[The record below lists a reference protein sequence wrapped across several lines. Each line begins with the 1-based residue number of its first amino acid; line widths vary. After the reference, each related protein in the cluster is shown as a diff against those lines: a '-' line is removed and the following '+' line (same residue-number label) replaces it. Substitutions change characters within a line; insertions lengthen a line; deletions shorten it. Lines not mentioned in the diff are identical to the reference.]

1 MRAVDIIKKK
11 RDGIHLRKEE
21 INFLIKGCSSDV
33 IPDYQITAFLMAT
46 YFRGM
51 SYEEVA
57 SFTLAMANSG
67 KIVDLSSIK
76 GVKIDKHSTGGVADT
91 TTLIVCP
98 LVAACGVPIAK
109 MSGRGL
115 GHTGGTLDK
124 LESIP
129 GMRVSLSLEEF
140 VDIANT
146 IGISIIG
153 QTEDLVPADKKL
165 YALRDVTAT
174 VDSIP
179 LIASSI
185 MSKKIAGGSD
195 GVVLDVKVG
204 DGAFMKDVDEAVKLA
219 KTMVNIG
226 ESAGK
231 KTVAVITDMN
241 QPLGQAIGNSLEV
254 MEACEALK
262 GRGNRDLMEVCFAL
276 GSLMS
281 ILAGVAKDREE
292 ALDLLGDALNSG
304 RGMIKLKQM
313 VMAQGGD
320 VNALEDYSLLPQA
333 RFKYELKAKADGYV
347 SKMAAERLGICA
359 MKLGAGR
366 EKKEDRIDLAAGIF
380 LNKKVGEH
388 VNKGENIATLYGN
401 DEKRLQEV
409 LPEAEAS
416 IKISGQ
422 KESKRKLVYGIVR
435 EDGIE
440 MF

>member
-11 RDGIHLRKEE
+11 RDGKPLRKEE

-129 GMRVSLSLEEF
+129 GMRVSLPLEEF

-204 DGAFMKDVDEAVKLA
+204 ER
-219 KTMVNIG
+219 
-226 ESAGK
+226 
-231 KTVAVITDMN
+231 
-241 QPLGQAIGNSLEV
+241 SL
-254 MEACEALK
+254 
-262 GRGNRDLMEVCFAL
+262 
-276 GSLMS
+276 
-281 ILAGVAKDREE
+281 
-292 ALDLLGDALNSG
+292 
-304 RGMIKLKQM
+304 
-313 VMAQGGD
+313 
-320 VNALEDYSLLPQA
+320 
-333 RFKYELKAKADGYV
+333 YEGC
-347 SKMAAERLGICA
+347 R
-359 MKLGAGR
+359 
-366 EKKEDRIDLAAGIF
+366 
-380 LNKKVGEH
+380 
-388 VNKGENIATLYGN
+388 
-401 DEKRLQEV
+401 
-409 LPEAEAS
+409 
-416 IKISGQ
+416 
-422 KESKRKLVYGIVR
+422 
-435 EDGIE
+435 
-440 MF
+440 